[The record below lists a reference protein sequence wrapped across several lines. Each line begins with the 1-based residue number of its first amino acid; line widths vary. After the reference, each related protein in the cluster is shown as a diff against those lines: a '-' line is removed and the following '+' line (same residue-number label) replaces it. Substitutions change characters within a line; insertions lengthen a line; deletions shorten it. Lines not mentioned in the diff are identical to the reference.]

1 MAVEWE
7 QANDR
12 FFAETSRSLINL
24 LKKAIL
30 MGHATNHQVAHFETT
45 GVVVKSIVVPE

>member
-1 MAVEWE
+1 
-7 QANDR
+7 
-12 FFAETSRSLINL
+12 
-24 LKKAIL
+24 